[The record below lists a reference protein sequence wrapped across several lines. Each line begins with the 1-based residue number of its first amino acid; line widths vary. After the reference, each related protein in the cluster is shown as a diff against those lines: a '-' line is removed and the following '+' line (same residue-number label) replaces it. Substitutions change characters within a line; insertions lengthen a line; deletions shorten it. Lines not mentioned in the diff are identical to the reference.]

1 MYALRVY
8 SFFSFLTLRRAH
20 GYTTTHMKLGDGCN
34 YNSLAMADINGDQ
47 KLMQRLSRCNQ
58 TSGHDRIYY
67 MRWITDAVV
76 SWGPLVSVRFLAS
89 SLSIYFDDILSDSH
103 IGSRILFFFFWYFS
117 FFFILLFS
125 VFFFLVSHCVFIEI
139 ILFLFILF
147 NSSLISFL
155 FFISFFNFFFIR
167 FLSLCPSL

>member
-103 IGSRILFFFFWYFS
+103 IGSRILFFFWYFS

-125 VFFFLVSHCVFIEI
+125 VFFFSRFTLRVYWD
-139 ILFLFILF
+139 
-147 NSSLISFL
+147 NSLSFY
-155 FFISFFNFFFIR
+155 SF
-167 FLSLCPSL
+167 